1 MTDAGAFQL
10 DPDEVARSIVK
21 LPSLPAIVLDLLQSM
36 ENDGISG
43 ESLAAKISGDQALVA
58 RLLRIANSSFY
69 GLQRKVLSIPDAI
82 FVLGMSNVRT
92 IALGAT
98 LSDSLSRQLNGT
110 SFNFNSFWRHSV
122 GTALCAQALAEKF
135 KCSRE
140 SAFAAGLMHDIGQL
154 VLATAFPQHLEAVRK
169 QQLSIDCQTY
179 EAEWGVLGTDHAR
192 IGQLLT
198 RRWNFPDA
206 LSEAVGAHHNPELLS
221 GNRLACTIHLAD
233 AIAHCLD
240 LNGDEREFV
249 PRIFPHC
256 WSAAGLA
263 WSDTQ
268 EIFAQVEK
276 GLDTFCNLLSIS

>member
-1 MTDAGAFQL
+1 MTDAGVFHL
-10 DPDEVARSIVK
+10 DPETVAQSIVK

-36 ENDGISG
+36 ENDGVST

-98 LSDSLSRQLNGT
+98 LSDSLSRQLKGS

-122 GTALCAQALAEKF
+122 GTALCAQALAGKF

-140 SAFAAGLMHDIGQL
+140 TAFAAGLMHDIGHL
-154 VLATAFPQHLEAVRK
+154 VLATAFPQHLEKVRK
-169 QQLSIDCQTY
+169 QQLGMDCQAY
-179 EAEWGVLGTDHAR
+179 EAEWSVLGTDHAR

-198 RRWNFPDA
+198 TRWNFPDS

-240 LNGDEREFV
+240 LTGDEREYV

-256 WSAAGLA
+256 WSAAGLSWA
-263 WSDTQ
+263 DTQ

-276 GLDTFCNLLSIS
+276 GLDTLCNLLSIS